1 MHRDGNLGN
10 PAPGVGA
17 LGNGL
22 IDQLADPR
30 IHHGSVSI
38 SVEITS
44 CPEQHGTHGFLE

>member
-10 PAPGVGA
+10 QAPGVGA

-30 IHHGSVSI
+30 IHHMADAPAPGLWY
-38 SVEITS
+38 TG
-44 CPEQHGTHGFLE
+44 H